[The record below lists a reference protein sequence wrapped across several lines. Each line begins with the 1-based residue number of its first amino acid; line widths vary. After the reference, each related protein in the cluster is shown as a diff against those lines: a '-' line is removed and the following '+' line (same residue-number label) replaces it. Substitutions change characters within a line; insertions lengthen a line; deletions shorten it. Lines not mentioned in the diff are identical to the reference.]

1 MNQYYDVIVIGASQ
15 EGRTVAKAIAAKLD
29 KKHSI
34 AMLSASF
41 HTKDAALN
49 KSSVTKIIGTA
60 KFLTYNHGLTGIVY
74 NNESLP
80 SLFCRYLVLAMGTKS
95 SDLLCSGSNTEGIY
109 FALSDIPYTAVN
121 NCVIFGN
128 TKKAIKL
135 ATKASQRFTKVVFCP
150 NGAYLSKEI
159 VADIERL
166 SATKNIQVTPIDGP
180 MEIKSTDGKVSG
192 IRLGGSFIPCEAIL
206 VSMNAL
212 PDTSWVPSTL
222 FPSDE
227 NGFLQ
232 VTDKLQSIRIP
243 TLYACGEII
252 KDFNRAKL
260 ETIISDIIG
269 GLK

>member
-109 FALSDIPYTAVN
+109 FALS
-121 NCVIFGN
+121 GN

-260 ETIISDIIG
+260 ETVISDIIG